1 MNQRQRKVLA
11 QMVEEEAQ
19 NQISKVCAE
28 KKKVKQKAHSDLEE
42 QLGVDVV
49 RKKIAAIEKRFS
61 KLSAEAKALESLSGQ
76 RFWISVGT
84 YAPTIRVNC
93 DTTEIDSVIDANCD
107 EQCKNIRAK
116 CRSACQAIDFSGAGT
131 ELSELVKSLDLSY
144 GVVVTD
150 EIRKL
155 LK

>member
-19 NQISKVCAE
+19 NQISKVYAE
-28 KKKVKQKAHSDLEE
+28 KKKAKQKAHSDLEK

-61 KLSAEAKALESLSGQ
+61 KLSAEAKTLESLIGP
-76 RFWISVGT
+76 RFWITVGT
-84 YAPTIRVNC
+84 YAPTFGVNC
-93 DTTEIDSVIDANCD
+93 DTIEIDSIIDAACD
-107 EQCKNIRAK
+107 EQCKKIRAK
-116 CRSACQAIDFSGAGT
+116 CRSACQAIELSGAGT
-131 ELSELVKSLDLSY
+131 ELSELVKSLDLSCE
-144 GVVVTD
+144 GVVTD

>member
-19 NQISKVCAE
+19 NQISKVYAE
-28 KKKVKQKAHSDLEE
+28 KKKAKQKAHSDLEE

-76 RFWISVGT
+76 RLWISVGT
-84 YAPTIRVNC
+84 YAPTIRLNC
-93 DTTEIDSVIDANCD
+93 DTKVIDARLNAACD
-107 EQCKNIRAK
+107 EQCDKIRAK
-116 CRSACQAIDFSGAGT
+116 CRSACQAIELSGAGT

-144 GVVVTD
+144 EGVVTD
-150 EIRKL
+150 DIRKL
-155 LK
+155 LS